1 VPAEASLPGTIP
13 IGRPIANTQLYLL
26 DSHLQPVPINVPG
39 ELYIGGAG
47 VARGYLN
54 RPELTA
60 ERFIPDPFNQQPGAR
75 LYKTGDLARY
85 LSDGNIEFLG
95 RIDHQVKIRGF
106 RIELGEI
113 ETVLE
118 LHPAVRQAVV
128 VAREDTPG
136 DKRLV
141 AYVVLHEK
149 QTATVGDLK
158 SYVMKKVPTYMVP
171 SALVLLETLPL
182 TPNGKVDRR
191 GLPAPEHTRPELGEA
206 FVAAR
211 TSIEE
216 VVTGIW
222 SQALGIEQIGIHDD
236 FFALGGDS
244 LLAILVITRL
254 RKVLQVQL
262 SLARFLEARTIAKLS
277 KIIEQVKAGDAQLQ
291 LQGSCKGARADPSRG
306 A

>member
-1 VPAEASLPGTIP
+1 
-13 IGRPIANTQLYLL
+13 
-26 DSHLQPVPINVPG
+26 
-39 ELYIGGAG
+39 
-47 VARGYLN
+47 
-54 RPELTA
+54 
-60 ERFIPDPFNQQPGAR
+60 
-75 LYKTGDLARY
+75 
-85 LSDGNIEFLG
+85 
-95 RIDHQVKIRGF
+95 
-106 RIELGEI
+106 
-113 ETVLE
+113 
-118 LHPAVRQAVV
+118 
-128 VAREDTPG
+128 
-136 DKRLV
+136 V

-222 SQALGIEQIGIHDD
+222 SQALGIEQIGVHDD

-277 KIIEQVKAGDAQLQ
+277 KIIEQVKAVDAQLQ
-291 LQGSCKGARADPSRG
+291 LQGSKGARADLSRG
-306 A
+306 AS